1 MKKNNFSIIGAGI
14 SGLISALIL
23 KKNKKK
29 VKIFEIGNKPGGII
43 NDIPIKKNEGLLS
56 GCQFFLGSS
65 FWIKI
70 LPLKIKNNLE
80 EQNFSSHGFC
90 DLFNK
95 KIH

>member
-43 NDIPIKKNEGLLS
+43 NDIPIKK
-56 GCQFFLGSS
+56 
-65 FWIKI
+65 
-70 LPLKIKNNLE
+70 
-80 EQNFSSHGFC
+80 
-90 DLFNK
+90 
-95 KIH
+95 